1 MSVSVLAFELSM
13 TAPVL
18 VSLGSAVYKV
28 RSHSILPPK
37 ARFWRAVVALQH
49 VDDRFGVGGH
59 FGRSLSIGITPGGA
73 RMKL

>member
-1 MSVSVLAFELSM
+1 MSVSVLALELSM

-18 VSLGSAVYKV
+18 VSLGSAAYKV

-49 VDDRFGVGGH
+49 VGDRFGVGALWPVIIH
-59 FGRSLSIGITPGGA
+59 RYLPRWSSHET
-73 RMKL
+73 